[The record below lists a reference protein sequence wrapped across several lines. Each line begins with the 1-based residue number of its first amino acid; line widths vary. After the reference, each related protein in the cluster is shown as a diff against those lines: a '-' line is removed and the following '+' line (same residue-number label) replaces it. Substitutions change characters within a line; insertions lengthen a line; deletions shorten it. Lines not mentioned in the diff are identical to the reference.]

1 MGPIWTPKVQ
11 KIIINHIK
19 IGHFSHIMAIR
30 AISPI
35 HWIKFLMKKKSHKK
49 RSIFLHSVVLVAV
62 LINWHR
68 CKRRINRQDRD
79 SFGPSVVL
87 LDTDVGLEI
96 GTILY
101 GSSADCPLYSTASLY
116 QVLKV
121 GLHTK
126 KSFAASIVGSWM
138 CNVQNVWKMT
148 QIRWYFYTFSL
159 TFGDQISQHILIQE
173 PMND

>member
-1 MGPIWTPKVQ
+1 
-11 KIIINHIK
+11 
-19 IGHFSHIMAIR
+19 MAIR

-101 GSSADCPLYSTASLY
+101 GSSTDCPLYSTASLY

-148 QIRWYFYTFSL
+148 QIRWYFYAFSL

>member
-1 MGPIWTPKVQ
+1 MECPNA
-11 KIIINHIK
+11 KIII
-19 IGHFSHIMAIR
+19 FSASSARVESDSLCLYSWLSFH
-30 AISPI
+30 
-35 HWIKFLMKKKSHKK
+35 KTTTKKKSHKK

-126 KSFAASIVGSWM
+126 KSFAANIVGSWM

-148 QIRWYFYTFSL
+148 QIGWYFYTFSL